1 MVDYFETCLS
11 VVVNG
16 RDPAGVIESKLV
28 AEESRDLDHSV
39 WSDSHVYPRS
49 TKNRCVLDV
58 GGAAFCK
65 CFVEAL
71 FTFLCEA
78 HPSGY
83 AFDFRTCPSRLIVPC
98 LSAYAPA
105 GH

>member
-58 GGAAFCK
+58 GGEVFSQ
-65 CFVEAL
+65 CFGEAL
-71 FTFLCEA
+71 FPFLCEA
-78 HPSGY
+78 YPSGY
-83 AFDFRTCPSRLIVPC
+83 TFDFPIFSCSMMIPC
-98 LSAYAPA
+98 SS
-105 GH
+105 